1 MEILLFYSGFE
12 DGHWMRVSPKQA
24 HSSRLEEA
32 ASAKERCAESSE
44 KSFAEISDA
53 MHRHT
58 D

>member
-1 MEILLFYSGFE
+1 
-12 DGHWMRVSPKQA
+12 MRAQRKATHLSEQ
-24 HSSRLEEA
+24 RRWEA
-32 ASAKERCAESSE
+32 LKNFAMRKS